1 MHWQMFNRI
10 KPNRTEKN
18 GSILSDLCA
27 VTSFSCWNHTI
38 QMRTSDDQQILTA
51 MNALSCSCVG
61 VCVCADFIAFHS
73 TVFARV
79 QGRIQSSCDF
89 ERIFETGREI
99 QNTHTLSIEELK

>member
-1 MHWQMFNRI
+1 MNVEHKGMAVITMHWQMFNRI

-51 MNALSCSCVG
+51 MNALSCSCVC
-61 VCVCADFIAFHS
+61 VCVC
-73 TVFARV
+73 
-79 QGRIQSSCDF
+79 
-89 ERIFETGREI
+89 
-99 QNTHTLSIEELK
+99 